1 MTDLKLSSLV
11 TGLQKPE
18 TCCQR
23 GRIWLNMF
31 SQRRN
36 QPMQSNMKIIY
47 VRFSDLFVYNRWS
60 SCWNFGF
67 TGFKGFVLYFLL
79 MSFTSL
85 VLLAKSKISIHSYF
99 DSRNRV
105 LLDGFLGGLMLS
117 VMKLLD

>member
-47 VRFSDLFVYNRWS
+47 VSRTFLSIIGGVVAGILGLQASKDL
-60 SCWNFGF
+60 
-67 TGFKGFVLYFLL
+67 
-79 MSFTSL
+79 
-85 VLLAKSKISIHSYF
+85 SYTF
-99 DSRNRV
+99 C
-105 LLDGFLGGLMLS
+105 
-117 VMKLLD
+117 